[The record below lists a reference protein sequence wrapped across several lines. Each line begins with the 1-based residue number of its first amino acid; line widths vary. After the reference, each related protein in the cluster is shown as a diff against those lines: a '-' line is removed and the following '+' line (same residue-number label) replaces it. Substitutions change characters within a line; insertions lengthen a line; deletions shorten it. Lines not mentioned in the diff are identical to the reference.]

1 MPRLVREVPLLPPS
15 FYGIDWATAAP
26 AARVSHAA
34 DPRVQIEHSSPRAN
48 AALALEV
55 TTAGGLVYRTPGA
68 DAAAFAARGVT
79 RVVLD
84 RLEVR
89 ASMPAAHARRLVAAA
104 FPRGADGWL
113 LGGVAMLGALFV
125 VGTAVELRREHQLVE
140 ERRRFVSTVSHE
152 LRTPL
157 AHIVLLSET
166 LLGPAA
172 QTAEQRQRWLTVI
185 RREAVRLGRLVENV
199 LLHTRG
205 ELRDARLDLQ
215 PVDVGEVVREV
226 VATMDA
232 AAAAQRSR
240 LRAVAPPAFEVNA
253 DAGALRQVLLNLLD
267 NALRY
272 GPEGQTVTLTV
283 TPPRA
288 AGDPLVLTVDDEGT
302 GIPPAE
308 RRRVWTPF
316 VRLGD
321 RGGATGGTGLG
332 LSVVRALVHQHG
344 GRVDVGDAPGGGARF
359 LVTLPSRP
367 PGR

>member
-1 MPRLVREVPLLPPS
+1 
-15 FYGIDWATAAP
+15 
-26 AARVSHAA
+26 
-34 DPRVQIEHSSPRAN
+34 
-48 AALALEV
+48 
-55 TTAGGLVYRTPGA
+55 
-68 DAAAFAARGVT
+68 
-79 RVVLD
+79 
-84 RLEVR
+84 
-89 ASMPAAHARRLVAAA
+89 
-104 FPRGADGWL
+104 
-113 LGGVAMLGALFV
+113 
-125 VGTAVELRREHQLVE
+125 
-140 ERRRFVSTVSHE
+140 
-152 LRTPL
+152 
-157 AHIVLLSET
+157 
-166 LLGPAA
+166 
-172 QTAEQRQRWLTVI
+172 
-185 RREAVRLGRLVENV
+185 VENV

-240 LRAVAPPAFEVNA
+240 LRAVTPPALEATA